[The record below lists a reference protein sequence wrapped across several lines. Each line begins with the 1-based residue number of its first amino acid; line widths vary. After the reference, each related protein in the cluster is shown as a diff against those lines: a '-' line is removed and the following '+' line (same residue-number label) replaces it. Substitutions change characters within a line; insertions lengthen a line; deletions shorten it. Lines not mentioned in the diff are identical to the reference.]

1 MIINNSNENKNKNP
15 KTSGLRRA
23 TAIKKNTELDAYSM
37 SVLSLQNVKDIYKG
51 TYNEAK
57 AIIITRDNKF
67 LMDTNEEIEETT
79 KTCQEKLNNLN
90 LAKSKENFNLEKE
103 LSKFSW
109 KERNLFE
116 LIYPIED
123 QKLLCLYNINLCI
136 YNIVQPVICQYPK

>member
-1 MIINNSNENKNKNP
+1 
-15 KTSGLRRA
+15 
-23 TAIKKNTELDAYSM
+23 M

-109 KERNLFE
+109 KERSLFE
-116 LIYPIED
+116 LIYPVED
-123 QKLLCLYNINLCI
+123 QKLLCLYKMCI
-136 YNIVQPVICQYPK
+136 